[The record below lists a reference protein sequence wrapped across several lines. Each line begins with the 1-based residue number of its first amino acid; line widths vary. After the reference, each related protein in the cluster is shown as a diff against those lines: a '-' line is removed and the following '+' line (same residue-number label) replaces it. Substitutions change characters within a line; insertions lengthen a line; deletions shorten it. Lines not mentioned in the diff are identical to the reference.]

1 MISDF
6 KLKADESRRAYD
18 LETMNFESTE
28 DLDPLKG
35 IIGQQRGVE
44 ALDFGLKMNKEGYNI
59 YVSCMSGTGRTSFAK
74 SLANEY
80 AKKHKVPDDWVYVF
94 NFVKRDSPLALN
106 LKPGDGKK
114 FKEEVE

>member
-35 IIGQQRGVE
+35 IIGQQRGWK
-44 ALDFGLKMNKEGYNI
+44 LLI
-59 YVSCMSGTGRTSFAK
+59 
-74 SLANEY
+74 LA
-80 AKKHKVPDDWVYVF
+80 
-94 NFVKRDSPLALN
+94 
-106 LKPGDGKK
+106 
-114 FKEEVE
+114 